1 MKSKSL
7 QTKAIYSPALNS
19 VKILKKDSN
28 GIQQQQNTNL
38 KTILDDVNLKLT
50 STNTNKTSRVRLTIM
65 LMTFPI
71 TYLITTLPLFIIIAC
86 QLISQYLVTNLNAN
100 FEAEFAVFK
109 TLMFFN
115 NSFNILFFIL
125 FGKSLRKDMVN
136 LFKCNSRQTNKL
148 NSNCVSHTLLTQK
161 SNIQFN
167 YNTNNKFQKQSNQEN
182 RLKTNEKT
190 LSNSTKFSP

>member
-28 GIQQQQNTNL
+28 GIQQQQNKNL

-50 STNTNKTSRVRLTIM
+50 STNTNKTSRVRLTLMI
-65 LMTFPI
+65 MTFPI
-71 TYLITTLPLFIIIAC
+71 TYLITTLPLFIIITF
-86 QLISQYLVTNLNAN
+86 QLISHYLVTNLNAH
-100 FEAEFAVFK
+100 FEVEFAIFK

-115 NSFNILFFIL
+115 NSFNIVFFIL